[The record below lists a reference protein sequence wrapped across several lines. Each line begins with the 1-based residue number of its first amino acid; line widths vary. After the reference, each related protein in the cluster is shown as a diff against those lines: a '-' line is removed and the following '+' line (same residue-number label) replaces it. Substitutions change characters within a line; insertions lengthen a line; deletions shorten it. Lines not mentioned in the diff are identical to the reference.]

1 MSLGGPAEC
10 DWTGCGAQRREVN
23 RWYVVTDDSHGV
35 HIWKWEMCSD
45 EDMKIGKH
53 FCGLQHAFLYASNVL
68 TPDQTK
74 VNRESTLELKPPLT
88 REGTKPEAEG
98 PQEGNQDEG
107 LDH

>member
-1 MSLGGPAEC
+1 
-10 DWTGCGAQRREVN
+10 
-23 RWYVVTDDSHGV
+23 
-35 HIWKWEMCSD
+35 MCSD